1 MWPAV
6 SGWGLRIYKSER
18 PGVRGERDEGR
29 EMKRERD
36 ED

>member
-1 MWPAV
+1 V

-18 PGVRGERDEGR
+18 PGVQGR

-36 ED
+36 EEGER